1 MRSDVELLQSA
12 VVISVYP
19 IKALTK
25 REVRFCQIWLQPQS
39 NLCFSARFLFPA
51 VEGLVKMKNLRA
63 YRSEPCVGQCK
74 IRIERDR
81 LQVKLLCSFVILPQR
96 VEIACSLIYHPI
108 QHGLLHV
115 SL

>member
-12 VVISVYP
+12 VVLSVYP

-81 LQVKLLCSFVILPQR
+81 LHVKLLCSFVILQQR
-96 VEIACSLIYHPI
+96 VGIS
-108 QHGLLHV
+108 
-115 SL
+115 